1 MKCLEGNNISK
12 SFNRRRVVKG
22 VSLKVKQ
29 GEIIGLLGP
38 NGAGKTTTFLMLL
51 GIHFPET
58 GRILLDD
65 RDITK
70 EAVYIRAR
78 RGISFLPQEP
88 SIFKGLTVKENILAI
103 MQMNRHTNGKSGKSR
118 KQGSQCTQPAVRN
131 INEILS
137 EMGLSDLTHRKAVL
151 LSGGE
156 RRRLEIAR
164 SLVLSPD
171 FLLLD
176 EPFAGIDP
184 IQIKEIQD
192 MIVSFKAK
200 GLGVIITDHN
210 VREILKITDRSYI
223 INKGEVIFEGD
234 SEKLITNERVKQEY
248 LGKEFRWN

>member
-1 MKCLEGNNISK
+1 MKTLEGINISK
-12 SFNRRRVVKG
+12 SFKNRVV
-22 VSLKVKQ
+22 VDSISMKVNQ

-38 NGAGKTTTFLMLL
+38 NGAGKTTIFLMML
-51 GIHFPET
+51 GIYSPDK
-58 GRILLDD
+58 GKIYLNGN
-65 RDITK
+65 DITK
-70 EAVYIRAR
+70 LPIYIRAR

-88 SIFKGLTVKENILAI
+88 SIFKGLSVLENILAVMDMYSDI
-103 MQMNRHTNGKSGKSR
+103 KSI
-118 KQGSQCTQPAVRN
+118 N

-137 EMGLSDLTHRKAVL
+137 EMGLYEFRGRKAYL

-164 SLVLSPD
+164 SLILSPD

-184 IQIKEIQD
+184 IQIKELQ
-192 MIVSFKAK
+192 MIIKSFKEK
-200 GLGVIITDHN
+200 GLGIIITDHN

-223 INKGEVIFEGD
+223 INKGEIIFQGD
-234 SEKLITNERVKQEY
+234 SEELILDERVKKEY

>member
-1 MKCLEGNNISK
+1 MKTLEGINISK
-12 SFNRRRVVKG
+12 SFKNRVV
-22 VSLKVKQ
+22 VDSISMKVTQ

-38 NGAGKTTTFLMLL
+38 NGAGKTTIFLMML
-51 GIHFPET
+51 GIHNPNK
-58 GRILLDD
+58 GKIYLNGN
-65 RDITK
+65 DITK
-70 EAVYIRAR
+70 LPIYIRAR

-88 SIFKGLTVKENILAI
+88 SIFKGLSVLENILAVI
-103 MQMNRHTNGKSGKSR
+103 DMYSDIKSI
-118 KQGSQCTQPAVRN
+118 N

-137 EMGLSDLTHRKAVL
+137 EMGLYEFKDRKAYL

-164 SLVLSPD
+164 SLILSPD

-184 IQIKEIQD
+184 IQIKELQ
-192 MIVSFKAK
+192 MIIKSFKKK
-200 GLGVIITDHN
+200 GLGIIITDHN

-223 INKGEVIFEGD
+223 INKGEIIFHGD
-234 SEKLITNERVKQEY
+234 SEELISDERVKQEY